1 MIKKILL
8 LEDDKLLAQTIK
20 ELLESENYHV
30 TLALDGA
37 EASELS
43 YDEKFDLYVF
53 DINVPEINGL
63 ELLEAL
69 RNAQDNTP
77 TIFISALVDLNSI
90 TKGFSLGADDYIKKP
105 FFPEE
110 LLIRIKAKLGTQNS
124 TIIMYKN
131 LLYDTKSKTLKKDG
145 HILPLGEVQ
154 ERLFDIFITN
164 IGQILDKEILL
175 DCLEKASDA
184 ALRTAITKLKHSTNI
199 EIKNIRGVG
208 YTLEQS

>member
-43 YDEKFDLYVF
+43 YSKDFDLYVF

-69 RNAQDNTP
+69 RNAEDNTP
-77 TIFISALVDLNSI
+77 TIFISALIDLNSI

-124 TIIMYKN
+124 GIIMYKN
-131 LLYDTKSKTLKKDG
+131 LLYDTKSKILKKDG

-164 IGQILDKEILL
+164 IGQILDKEILF
-175 DCLEKASDA
+175 DCLEKPADT
-184 ALRTAITKLKHSTNI
+184 ALRTAITKLKNSTGI

>member
-43 YDEKFDLYVF
+43 YAEKFDLYVF

-69 RNAQDNTP
+69 RNAEDNTP
-77 TIFISALVDLNSI
+77 TIFISALIDLNSI

-110 LLIRIKAKLGTQNS
+110 LLIRIKAKLGTQNNA
-124 TIIMYKN
+124 IIMYKN
-131 LLYDTKSKTLKKDG
+131 LEYNTSTRVLKREG
-145 HILPLGEVQ
+145 HILTLGEVQ

-175 DCLEKASDA
+175 DCLEKPSDT
-184 ALRTAITKLKHSTNI
+184 ALRTAITKLKHSIDI

-208 YTLEQS
+208 YSLEQS

>member
-8 LEDDKLLAQTIK
+8 LEDDTLLAQTIK
-20 ELLESENYHV
+20 ELLESEHYHV
-30 TLALDGA
+30 YLALDGA

-43 YDEKFDLYVF
+43 YNEKFDLYVF

-69 RNAQDNTP
+69 RSAEDKTP
-77 TIFISALVDLNSI
+77 TIFMSALVDLNSI

-110 LLIRIKAKLGTQNS
+110 LLLRIKAKFGIQNS
-124 TIIMYKN
+124 AIIMYN
-131 LLYDTKSKTLKKDG
+131 DLEYDTQSKILKKDG
-145 HILPLGEVQ
+145 HILSLGEVQ

-164 IGQILDKEILL
+164 IGQILDKEVLL
-175 DCLEKASDA
+175 DCLEKPSSA
-184 ALRTAITKLKHSTNI
+184 ALRTAITKLKHSIDI

-208 YTLEQS
+208 YCLEQS

>member
-8 LEDDKLLAQTIK
+8 LEDDKLLAKTIQ
-20 ELLESENYHV
+20 ELLELENYHV

-43 YDEKFDLYVF
+43 YEGKFDLYVF

-69 RNAQDNTP
+69 RNAEDNTP
-77 TIFISALVDLNSI
+77 TIFISALIDLNSI
-90 TKGFSLGADDYIKKP
+90 AKGFSLGAQDYIKKP

-110 LLIRIKAKLGTQNS
+110 LLIRIQAKLGTQNRA
-124 TIIMYKN
+124 IIMYKK
-131 LLYDTKSKTLKKDG
+131 LEYDTNSKILKKEG
-145 HILPLGEVQ
+145 HIVPLGEVQ
-154 ERLFDIFITN
+154 TRLFDIFITN

-175 DCLEKASDA
+175 DCLEKPAGT
-184 ALRTAITKLKHSTNI
+184 ALRTAITKLKTSTGI

-208 YTLEQS
+208 YILEQS